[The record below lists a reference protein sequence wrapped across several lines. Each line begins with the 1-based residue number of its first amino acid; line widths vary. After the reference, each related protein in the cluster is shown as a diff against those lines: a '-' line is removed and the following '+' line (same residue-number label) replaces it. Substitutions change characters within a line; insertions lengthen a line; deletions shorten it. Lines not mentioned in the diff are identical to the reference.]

1 MNTVVT
7 PGASVD
13 VVVTEVGVAI
23 NPARPDLIEMFKD
36 LKVPQFSIEALKN
49 MAYQITG
56 TPAAIQYGD
65 KVVALIEYRDGT
77 LIDVVH
83 NV

>member
-1 MNTVVT
+1 
-7 PGASVD
+7 
-13 VVVTEVGVAI
+13 
-23 NPARPDLIEMFKD
+23 MFKD

>member
-1 MNTVVT
+1 
-7 PGASVD
+7 
-13 VVVTEVGVAI
+13 
-23 NPARPDLIEMFKD
+23 
-36 LKVPQFSIEALKN
+36 VPQFSIEALKE
-49 MAYQITG
+49 MAYKITG
-56 TPAAIQYGD
+56 TPEPIQYGD

>member
-1 MNTVVT
+1 
-7 PGASVD
+7 
-13 VVVTEVGVAI
+13 
-23 NPARPDLIEMFKD
+23 MFKN
-36 LKVPQFSIEALKN
+36 LKVPLFSIEDLKK

-56 TPAAIQYGD
+56 TPEAIEYGD